1 MSEEHSV
8 TFEREPDMV
17 FGTKLDRVGSVR
29 GSSMSLAKSLSAAAL
44 LCAVVGIGISP
55 AAQAHGDHH
64 HHSHKKQKAYNKGYR
79 KGYNRAV
86 KQTYR
91 PYYRGYGSV
100 YAPVPRRV
108 VVTPAPWFAPV
119 HPYNYG
125 TRVNVGL
132 GFNL

>member
-1 MSEEHSV
+1 
-8 TFEREPDMV
+8 MV
-17 FGTKLDRVGSVR
+17 FDFRLDRFSSVNGST
-29 GSSMSLAKSLSAAAL
+29 MSPAQRLSTAAL
-44 LCAVVGIGISP
+44 LVAVAGIGLSP
-55 AAQAHGDHH
+55 AVQAHGNHH

-79 KGYNRAV
+79 KGYNKAV

-91 PYYRGYGSV
+91 PYYRPYYRTYAPV
-100 YAPVPRRV
+100 YAPVRRRV
-108 VVTPAPWFAPV
+108 VVAPAPWIAPV